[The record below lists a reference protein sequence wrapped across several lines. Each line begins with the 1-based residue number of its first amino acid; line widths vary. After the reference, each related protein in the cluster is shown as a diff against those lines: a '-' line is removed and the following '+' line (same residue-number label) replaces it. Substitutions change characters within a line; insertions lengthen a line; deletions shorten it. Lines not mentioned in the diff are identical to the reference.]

1 MPEYLVRIPKPH
13 TAQRQVLREARRF
26 NVVCLGRRSG
36 KTQMGVLLAIR
47 AMSLGIPVG
56 WFAPK
61 YQDLMESW
69 RDLRQRLA
77 PVTLERSEQSH
88 RIAMMGGGTLEC
100 WSLEDPD
107 AGRSR
112 KYGLAILDEA
122 AKARHLEQAWTAA
135 IRPTLTD
142 LKGSAWWLSTPK
154 GLNYFHTLYQRGLD
168 PAEPEF
174 ACWQMPTTCNPYIDP
189 AEVEAARRELPSL
202 VFQQEYL
209 AQFVTFEGSVLR
221 REWLRYGSPGTVIRT
236 VMAVDLAISTRDTA
250 NWTAAIILSLTNDGR
265 IIVRRAEKTRS
276 SFHDLLLFI
285 RNLAH
290 ILKPVIIGI
299 ESVQFQAAVTQEL
312 LRYTDLP
319 VRAVMPEGRDKL
331 TRFLPVA
338 ARYEQGLIYHAEGLP
353 SYFEDDLLA
362 FSGQKD
368 DESDL
373 IDAFSYAFS
382 LLYLGEKI
390 DYEGE
395 ALRHRSRGY

>member
-1 MPEYLVRIPKPH
+1 MPEYLVKIPKPH
-13 TAQRQVLREARRF
+13 SAQRQVLREARRF
-26 NVVCLGRRSG
+26 NIVCLGRRSG

-47 AMSLGIPVG
+47 TMCRGVPVG

-69 RDLRQRLA
+69 RELRTRLA
-77 PVTLERSEQSH
+77 AVTLERSEQSH

-112 KYGLAILDEA
+112 KYALVILDEA
-122 AKARHLEQAWTAA
+122 AKARYLEQAWTAA

-168 PAEPEF
+168 PTETEY

-221 REWLRYGSPGTVIRT
+221 REWLRYGSPGSILRT
-236 VMAVDLAISTRDTA
+236 VMAVDLAISTKDTA
-250 NWTAAIILSLTNDGR
+250 DWTAAVVLSLTTDGR
-265 IIVRRAEKTRS
+265 IIVRAAERTRA
-276 SFHDLLLFI
+276 SFHDVLQFI
-285 RNLAH
+285 RNMAH
-290 ILKPVIIGI
+290 RWTPSAIAI
-299 ESVQFQAAVTQEL
+299 ESVQFQAAVVQEL
-312 LRYTDLP
+312 LRHTDLP
-319 VRAVMPEGRDKL
+319 VRGVKPEHDKI
-331 TRFLPVA
+331 TRFQPVA
-338 ARYEQGLIYHAEGLP
+338 ARYEQGLIYHSEGLP
-353 SYFEDDLLA
+353 QYFEDELLSFPQGEHDDLV
-362 FSGQKD
+362 
-368 DESDL
+368 
-373 IDAFSYAFS
+373 DAFAYAFG
-382 LLYLGEKI
+382 LVRLPDTVEYDGER
-390 DYEGE
+390 
-395 ALRHRSRGY
+395 LRHRSRGY

>member
-13 TAQRQVLREARRF
+13 GAQRRVLREAKRF

-36 KTQMGVLLAIR
+36 KTQMGLLLAIR
-47 AMSLGIPVG
+47 AMCLSVPVG

-112 KYGLAILDEA
+112 KYALVIMDEA

-168 PAEPEF
+168 PTEPDF

-221 REWLRYGSPGTVIRT
+221 REWLRYGSPETVIRT
-236 VMAVDLAISTRDTA
+236 VMAVDLAISTKDTA
-250 NWTAAIILSLTNDGR
+250 DWTAAVVLSLTADGR
-265 IIVRRAEKTRS
+265 IVVRAAERTRA
-276 SFHDLLLFI
+276 SFHDVLQFI
-285 RNLAH
+285 RNMAH
-290 ILKPVIIGI
+290 RWAPSVIAI
-299 ESVQFQAAVTQEL
+299 ESVQFQAAVVQEL
-312 LRYTDLP
+312 LRHTDLP
-319 VRAVMPEGRDKL
+319 VRGVKPEGKDKL
-331 TRFLPVA
+331 LRFQPVA
-338 ARYEQGLIYHAEGLP
+338 ARYEQGLIWHVEGLP
-353 SYFEDDLLA
+353 DYFEDELLSFPQGEHDDLV
-362 FSGQKD
+362 
-368 DESDL
+368 
-373 IDAFSYAFS
+373 DAMAYAFS
-382 LLYLGEKI
+382 LVRLPDTVEYDGER
-390 DYEGE
+390 
-395 ALRHRSRGY
+395 LRHRSRGY